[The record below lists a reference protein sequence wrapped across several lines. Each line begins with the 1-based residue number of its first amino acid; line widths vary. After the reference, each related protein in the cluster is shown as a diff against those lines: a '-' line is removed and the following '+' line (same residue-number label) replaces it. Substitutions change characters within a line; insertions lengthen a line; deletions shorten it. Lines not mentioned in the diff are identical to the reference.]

1 MNGRGHAVACPPTSR
16 PQTTP
21 GERRHDPPPVDDRR
35 LDLARATEWWAA
47 IDSFDPRH
55 EPWRSHELLEGERIE
70 GQVVRLP
77 APGVFNG
84 NKLFLR
90 QPSGEVIAIPATAD
104 RGHTVLE
111 RSLHD
116 LAISPGDWISIRYA
130 GKRSTAD
137 GERTYR
143 FYEAVRHG

>member
-1 MNGRGHAVACPPTSR
+1 MNGRERPVGRPPTSR

-21 GERRHDPPPVDDRR
+21 GERRREPQPVNRC
-35 LDLARATEWWAA
+35 LALGGATECAA
-47 IDSFDPRH
+47 IDRFDPRH

-111 RSLHD
+111 RRLHD